1 MHTKNGD
8 ALRSHDRQV
17 HELIVK
23 DIPIRYVKIGEGPSL
38 VLLHGLTNNWYGWGA
53 IVPYLEK
60 HFTLII
66 PDLPGYG
73 LSGDLDKYSLEIMG
87 EYVVDFINQLPEF
100 PVAVMGVS
108 MGSLL
113 AAEVAKH
120 IGDKLESVI
129 LVSPLLK
136 KGRTTYLT
144 KSMEYIMRF
153 LNTTSY
159 TTELLKYV
167 AGTRRMA
174 YALSKHLNMY
184 EFNKELVDEYG
195 IEGKKLMRAKTYPEM
210 SISVSRYD
218 LLETLMNYPYRTL
231 MVYGKHDRASKPIY
245 AREIL
250 ESVNPNIECVEV
262 EKGGHWVPVEQPEM
276 VARHIIEHLSDKSQ

>member
-1 MHTKNGD
+1 METGTESIF
-8 ALRSHDRQV
+8 SHNLPV
-17 HELIVK
+17 KEVIVNNT
-23 DIPIRYVKIGEGPSL
+23 PIRYVQTGNGPSL

-53 IVPYLEK
+53 MIPYLEK
-60 HFTLII
+60 DFTLIM

-73 LSGDLDKYSLEIMG
+73 MSGDLEEYSLEIQG
-87 EYVVDFINQLPEF
+87 EYIVEFINQLPEF
-100 PVAVMGVS
+100 PAAVMGVS

-113 AAEVAKH
+113 TAEVAKH
-120 IGDKLESVI
+120 IGSKLRSVI
-129 LVSPLLK
+129 LVSPLIK

-144 KSMEYIMRF
+144 KGMEYIMRA

-167 AGTRRMA
+167 VGTRRMA

-195 IEGKKLMRAKTYPEM
+195 IEGKKQMRAKTYPEM

-218 LLETLMNYPYRTL
+218 LVHTLKDYPYQTLMI
-231 MVYGKHDRASKPIY
+231 YGKHDRASRPNY

-250 ESVNPNIECVEV
+250 EASNPNISCVEIDR
-262 EKGGHWVPVEQPEM
+262 GGHWVSVEQPEK
-276 VARHIIEHLSDKSQ
+276 VAKQIVKHLAS